1 MKKMDHREY
10 PKSLRSKSVESLL
23 FNLEDA
29 KAAMEAMPD
38 GENAG
43 YYADEVSY
51 ISMELRLR
59 GVTNR
64 RVEKEVV

>member
-10 PKSLRSKSVESLL
+10 PKGLRSKSVDSLL
-23 FNLEDA
+23 FSLGDA

-59 GVTNR
+59 GLTSCQNNR
-64 RVEKEVV
+64 KI